1 MNTNIYYS
9 PIDYSDS
16 YICSAGDYPE
26 PTEDISNELISNI
39 DNGLF
44 INENINFINKDNFYN
59 DMFVIKLELLKYVE
73 CDTFLLDSQLNIL
86 KSVKNNNKIE
96 TIASEIL
103 YLLIRDNQIL
113 IDDIKLE
120 ILIPILDKL
129 NYEIDNLDTDLLI
142 ETIKGLMSNGINDKN
157 IKLINTFID
166 FKNEFIE
173 KQDELLKLESDLIKD
188 ISINKD
194 DIDTIDNM
202 LKKTE
207 QLNKKYDENN
217 ENDKMI
223 KTMLDL
229 SKMLYENSNIVNSKQ
244 KYIEKRKEI
253 NNYISVI
260 RYINCFNN
268 CNICKICLTN
278 PVNNYIIPCG
288 HTACTDCLSKQKQYQ
303 GDSNFK
309 CGLCRV
315 LIEDV
320 KKLYL

>member
-1 MNTNIYYS
+1 MEYTDIYYS
-9 PIDYSDS
+9 PVDFSS
-16 YICSAGDYPE
+16 CNAGDYLE
-26 PTEDISNELISNI
+26 PNVDISNELISNI
-39 DNGLF
+39 DNSLF

-86 KSVKNNNKIE
+86 KSVKKGNKMD

-113 IDDIKLE
+113 INDIKLE
-120 ILIPILDKL
+120 ILIPLLDKL
-129 NYEIDNLDTDLLI
+129 NYDIENIDTDLLI
-142 ETIKGLMSNGINDKN
+142 TTIKGLMSNGINDKN

-278 PVNNYIIPCG
+278 PVNNYVIPCG
-288 HTACTDCLSKQKQYQ
+288 HTACSDCLSKQKQYQ
-303 GDSNFK
+303 GDNNFK

-315 LIEDV
+315 LIENV
-320 KKLYL
+320 NKLYL

>member
-16 YICSAGDYPE
+16 YICSAGDYPG

-103 YLLIRDNQIL
+103 FLLIRDNQIL

-142 ETIKGLMSNGINDKN
+142 ETIKGLMSNSIKDKN
-157 IKLINTFID
+157 IKLINKFID
-166 FKNEFIE
+166 FKNKLIE